1 MIYTSVFYLQLGKT
15 LDDGKIEDADADTE
29 AEAEILLAAEE
40 ADALAEEI
48 PLMDDSAEDK
58 AADALALAL
67 SDTAEAV
74 AEAEAALEAAEVV
87 SAVCPFGQCLL
98 IHPE

>member
-15 LDDGKIEDADADTE
+15 LDDGKIEDADADT
-29 AEAEILLAAEE
+29 EAEILLAAEE

-74 AEAEAALEAAEVV
+74 AVAEAALEAAEVV